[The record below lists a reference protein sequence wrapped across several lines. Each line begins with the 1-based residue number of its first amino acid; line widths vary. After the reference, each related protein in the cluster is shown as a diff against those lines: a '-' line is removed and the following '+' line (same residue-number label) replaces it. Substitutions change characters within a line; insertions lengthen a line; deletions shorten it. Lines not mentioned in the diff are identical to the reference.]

1 MDFDI
6 IPLFPSSVVMVNVE
20 EDTSELLNASDA
32 PLASSAN
39 NPADKSSSN
48 SGDPYY
54 WGTGSNVRVLER
66 YPKTKRILLDKFAS
80 IAEEALGYK
89 KRDWAITTSWL
100 TTSNRG
106 EGSSLHCHKN
116 SFWSCVYYFQED
128 YPEGS
133 GGILFDN
140 PNTVAMD
147 FYFQNSDIQNVNPNN
162 SMACT
167 FKPEPNLMLAFPS
180 YLNHQVLTHNNN
192 KPRKSLAFNVV
203 PVGQYGEHDSSYDP
217 TWVIPYTGSWK
228 SK

>member
-1 MDFDI
+1 MEFNI

-20 EDTSELLNASDA
+20 EDTSELDEARDI

-39 NPADKSSSN
+39 DPSAGSSGN
-48 SGDPYY
+48 IGDPYY

-66 YPKTKRILLDKFAS
+66 YPKTKKILLDKFAS
-80 IAEEALGYK
+80 VAEEALGFK
-89 KRDWAITTSWL
+89 KREWAITTSWL
-100 TTSNRG
+100 TTSHRG

-116 SFWSCVYYFQED
+116 AFWSCVYYYQQE

-147 FYFQNSDIQNVNPNN
+147 FYFQNSDLKHINPTN
-162 SMACT
+162 SLACT
-167 FKPEPNLMLAFPS
+167 FRPEPNLMLCFPS
-180 YLNHQVLTHNNN
+180 YLQHQVLTHNND

-203 PVGQYGEHDSSYDP
+203 PVGPYGEHDSSYDP
-217 TWVIPYTGSWK
+217 SWVVPYAGSWK